1 MAKILISESTLKNLI
16 EEVLKEVLG
25 ESSIKYSDV
34 FGRRHRL
41 AHPMGSGRHVN
52 PLTGEGPKFEKT
64 PVADRQKGVPE
75 RPQTGPYE
83 RGEREIAQELNRCLS
98 AIGDKELAIMAYK
111 ADKDMWNKA
120 VNTPQTFI
128 MKMKNDEN
136 AKNYFNG
143 MLLSREELVPAQES
157 WLFQTLKALGKKCPG
172 Q

>member
-1 MAKILISESTLKNLI
+1 MKKLLITEKVLRNLI
-16 EEVLKEVLG
+16 RATLKEVLDEKFTFQKPKPG
-25 ESSIKYSDV
+25 EPTIAQRMS
-34 FGRRHRL
+34 
-41 AHPMGSGRHVN
+41 
-52 PLTGEGPKFEKT
+52 
-64 PVADRQKGVPE
+64 
-75 RPQTGPYE
+75 YE
-83 RGEREIAQELNRCLS
+83 RGHRQIAQQLNRCLK
-98 AIGDKELAIMAYK
+98 AIPDERAAIMAYK
-111 ADKDMWNKA
+111 AEPDMWNKA

>member
-1 MAKILISESTLKNLI
+1 MKKKLLITEKVLRNLI
-16 EEVLKEVLG
+16 RTTLKEVLD
-25 ESSIKYSDV
+25 EAPV
-34 FGRRHRL
+34 NL
-41 AHPMGSGRHVN
+41 AQAFPGNQDPKRSYRQN
-52 PLTGEGPKFEKT
+52 PLRYNRGDIAKFEKT
-64 PVADRQKGVPE
+64 PVKDRQKGVPE

-83 RGEREIAQELNRCLS
+83 RGERQIAQQLNRCLK
-98 AIGDKELAIMAYK
+98 AIPDERAAIMAYK
-111 ADKDMWNKA
+111 AEPDMWNKA

-143 MLLSREELVPAQES
+143 MLLSREELGPTQES

>member
-1 MAKILISESTLKNLI
+1 MKKLLITEKVLRNLI
-16 EEVLKEVLG
+16 RATLKEVLDEKFTFQKPKPG
-25 ESSIKYSDV
+25 EPTIAQRMS
-34 FGRRHRL
+34 
-41 AHPMGSGRHVN
+41 
-52 PLTGEGPKFEKT
+52 
-64 PVADRQKGVPE
+64 
-75 RPQTGPYE
+75 YE
-83 RGEREIAQELNRCLS
+83 RGQRQIAQQLNRCLK
-98 AIGDKELAIMAYK
+98 AIPDERAAIMAYK
-111 ADKDMWNKA
+111 AEPDMWNKA

>member
-1 MAKILISESTLKNLI
+1 MKKKLLITEKVLRNLI
-16 EEVLKEVLG
+16 RATLKEVLDEKFTFQKPKPG
-25 ESSIKYSDV
+25 EPTIAQRMS
-34 FGRRHRL
+34 
-41 AHPMGSGRHVN
+41 
-52 PLTGEGPKFEKT
+52 
-64 PVADRQKGVPE
+64 
-75 RPQTGPYE
+75 YE
-83 RGEREIAQELNRCLS
+83 RGQRQIAQQLNRCLK
-98 AIGDKELAIMAYK
+98 AIPDERAAIMAYK
-111 ADKDMWNKA
+111 AEPDMWNKA